1 MALLFGTSARR
12 VALRSSPLE
21 NWSSLTSSLPSTSS
35 AQLQR
40 LPALAPAATPSTSRS
55 IHKVSVRKTKQ
66 PVSKQQ
72 RRASA
77 KKKAVNLEKKALR
90 GQLARETQ
98 PDPVLGYRPGNTRER
113 GVNDE
118 GLWQNCE
125 LKKIIL
131 SKRDVWGLS
140 NDNRGNLVNESSE
153 ASRGTAEERAEQ
165 EEHGGPLR
173 LNFGF
178 SKEDRELLFKD
189 LPEVTAEDRIKM
201 HLNERMGGAGA
212 AAFNPTADEPAMA
225 QLSRDFEEM
234 QQQEMKSSD
243 MLSRVLDLRNASAK
257 GIDVEN
263 KRRIV
268 EHFGGGKDTGSVET
282 QGKCWTSMGQKRLWC
297 CILTVSLP
305 CAPQTSS
312 RQSQF

>member
-1 MALLFGTSARR
+1 M
-12 VALRSSPLE
+12 
-21 NWSSLTSSLPSTSS
+21 
-35 AQLQR
+35 
-40 LPALAPAATPSTSRS
+40 
-55 IHKVSVRKTKQ
+55 
-66 PVSKQQ
+66 
-72 RRASA
+72 
-77 KKKAVNLEKKALR
+77 NLEKKALR

-153 ASRGTAEERAEQ
+153 ASRGTAEERAER
-165 EEHGGPLR
+165 EEYGGPLR

-178 SKEDRELLFKD
+178 TKEDRELLFKD

-282 QGKCWTSMGQKRLWC
+282 QGECSMPLGLTMLQN
-297 CILTVSLP
+297 CILTLIQFLFHPILP
-305 CAPQTSS
+305 RSRHFDLPIAPSARTPVPTWLS
-312 RQSQF
+312 